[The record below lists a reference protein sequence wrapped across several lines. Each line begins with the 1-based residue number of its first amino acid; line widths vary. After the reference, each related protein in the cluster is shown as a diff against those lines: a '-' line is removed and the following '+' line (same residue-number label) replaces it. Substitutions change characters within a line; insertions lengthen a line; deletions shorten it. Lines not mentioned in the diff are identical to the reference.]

1 MRELLIFSIFALLI
15 TVAFGVVVAVILS
28 NGLSRITSNQSRQN
42 ERHAKQIDSLLDR
55 LVSIDWE
62 KYVVMQSLK
71 EPDEGSFEVPID
83 EDSETTVVSTNWGR
97 TLRERTGLT
106 ADEEK
111 ILAEDFPD
119 ERSGN

>member
-71 EPDEGSFEVPID
+71 EPDEGGFEVPID
-83 EDSETTVVSTNWGR
+83 EQDETTVVRTNWGR
-97 TLRERTGLT
+97 TLAERQTLT